1 MQRREIA
8 RFHTVVNTK
17 VSMPS
22 CQDRHIYVLYVLD
35 DAGKPTAL
43 IPLVKYVLDHNRR
56 RSLAWQREVTRSTGL
71 FIDFLR
77 THADAFRAEKHRPQ
91 VLAAFAEA
99 LVGGTIDSEGGD
111 QSGLFWTPKN
121 LDRATAILNS
131 LTVFADWLVDRY
143 QATALNPWRTASPA
157 EQIAYW
163 RRFEKHRP
171 QSLLMHTQG
180 VERATAKAG
189 QMRAIKVARKA
200 VTADLAPVKYFPRD
214 RIWDLLETGFAVAAN
229 RSSPN
234 LYERL
239 NIRDAMIT
247 VLMHG
252 GGLRE
257 SEPFHLYVT
266 DVAVDPHNPK
276 SALVRL
282 FHPEQGAAPAD
293 FIDPLTKKLVPAD
306 REQYLRVKWQMEP
319 RNLVP
324 GRFHAGWKG
333 LHLTDER
340 LKYALVH
347 WFPSYWGE
355 VFLALFK
362 LYIIK
367 VRSRHSHHP
376 FLFVSQKNG
385 VAGEP
390 YTVASFRQAH
400 AKAVGRIGL
409 SIGKELGT
417 TPHGHRHTYGQLLTE
432 AKLDPLVIQR
442 CLHHKARESQQV
454 YTEPTPAAITKA
466 LNEAAQRLEDQ
477 GMNSMFGERVQI

>member
-8 RFHTVVNTK
+8 RFHTVVHTR
-17 VSMPS
+17 VATPGYR
-22 CQDRHIYVLYVLD
+22 DRRIFVLYVLD
-35 DAGKPTAL
+35 DAGKPAAL
-43 IPLVKYVLDHNRR
+43 MPLVEYVLEHGRR

-77 THADAFRAEKHRPQ
+77 AHADALRAEKHRPQ
-91 VLAAFAEA
+91 ILAAFAEA
-99 LVGGTIDSEGGD
+99 LVTGTIDPEGGD
-111 QSGLFWTPKN
+111 QSELFWTPKN
-121 LDRATAILNS
+121 LGRATAILNS

-143 QATALNPWRTASPA
+143 QATALNPWRTASPG

-163 RRFEKHRP
+163 RRFEKYRP
-171 QSLLMHTQG
+171 HSLLMHTQG
-180 VERATAKAG
+180 VERATANAER
-189 QMRAIKVARKA
+189 MRAVGVARKA
-200 VTADLAPVKYFPRD
+200 ISADLAPVKYFPRD
-214 RIWDLLETGFAVAAN
+214 RIWDLLESGFAVAAN
-229 RSSPN
+229 RALPSM
-234 LYERL
+234 YERM

-276 SALVRL
+276 CALVRL
-282 FHPEQGAAPAD
+282 FHPEQGIAPAD
-293 FIDPLTKKLVPAD
+293 FIDPLAKNLVLAD

-319 RNLVP
+319 RNLAP
-324 GRFHAGWKG
+324 GRFHAGWKD

-355 VFLALFK
+355 VFLVLFK
-362 LYIIK
+362 LYITK

-376 FLFVSQKNG
+376 FLFVSQKDG
-385 VAGEP
+385 VAGDP

-400 AKAVGRIGL
+400 AKAVLRIGL
-409 SIGKELGT
+409 PVGKEFGT

-466 LNEAAQRLEDQ
+466 LNEAAQRLEDHRVKT
-477 GMNSMFGERVQI
+477 MFGQGDGI